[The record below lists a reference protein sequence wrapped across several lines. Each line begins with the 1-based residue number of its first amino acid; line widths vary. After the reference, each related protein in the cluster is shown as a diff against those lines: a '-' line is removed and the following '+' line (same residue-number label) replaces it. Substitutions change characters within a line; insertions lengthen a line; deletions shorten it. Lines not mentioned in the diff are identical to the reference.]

1 MFWTSNEGITWVLCK
16 FCSRVHWDFYFSYL
30 LICYPAV
37 NFVLL
42 AKGITLPTL
51 YFYLYIRFQ
60 KGPTTSF
67 SPVTSTNVGIG
78 PQNFLTFSLTLLP
91 HWCKISSLYLVP
103 IPNYWTLTRATIEK
117 GGFSGQILIKLRL
130 W

>member
-1 MFWTSNEGITWVLCK
+1 MFWASNEGIIWVLCK
-16 FCSRVHWDFYFSYL
+16 FCSLVHWEFYFSYL

-37 NFVLL
+37 NFGPLGR
-42 AKGITLPTL
+42 GITLSTL

-103 IPNYWTLTRATIEK
+103 IPNYWTLTRATIKK